1 MKFAVMQPYL
11 FPYLG
16 YYQLVHAVDKF
27 VFYDDVNYIKG
38 GYINRNNICSNE
50 KPQRYTVPVPGMSS
64 NILINKLSFDSNV
77 KKQLKSIEQA
87 YSKAPFFKDVFPIVE
102 SVLTEERRNV
112 EHICRLSITRVMDY
126 LDINKS
132 YYYSSELCYERDVP
146 AAKRLVN
153 ISKSFDLNE
162 YINSPGGKSL
172 YNKDYFLEH
181 GIKLN
186 FIEIGEYQY
195 NQNSNVFLPHL
206 SMIDVLMWNSKD
218 EVVDLLNKYRLS

>member
-27 VFYDDVNYIKG
+27 VFYDDVTYIKG
-38 GYINRNNICSNE
+38 GYINRNNILSND
-50 KPQRYTVPVPGMSS
+50 KAQRFTIPVPGMSS

-77 KKQLKSIEQA
+77 KKQLRTIEQA
-87 YSKAPFFKDVFPIVE
+87 YAKAPFFKGVFPIIE
-102 SVLTEERRNV
+102 SVLTNESRNV
-112 EHICRLSITRVMDY
+112 EHICRLSITKVMDY
-126 LDINKS
+126 LNIDKS
-132 YYYSSELCYERDVP
+132 YYYSSELCYERAV
-146 AAKRLVN
+146 AAAEKLVN
-153 ISKSFDLNE
+153 ISKSLNANE

-186 FIEIGEYQY
+186 FIEIEAHHY
-195 NQNSNVFLPHL
+195 NQNSNIFVPHL

-218 EVVDLLNKYRLS
+218 AIFDLLNKYRLS